1 MLSTRWISYEEI
13 LKLKT
18 VESMVEVYYNSGQ
31 FQYTLNWLTGFWEDA
46 FSFYEDLGRFYE
58 RKGYEELSHSRIRR
72 YEILLENYSKTLH
85 IEAKT
90 LLEMMTKDLLPSLLT
105 YEEQVAEAGAKKK
118 AFSASISTI
127 REEELLDKLTSLYE
141 QISKHSEEL
150 GAMVATA
157 EGMED
162 SLASAEY
169 YQSQILPKMDEVRIC
184 ADEAESLIPDDLL
197 PYPTYSQL
205 LFSI

>member
-1 MLSTRWISYEEI
+1 
-13 LKLKT
+13 
-18 VESMVEVYYNSGQ
+18 
-31 FQYTLNWLTGFWEDA
+31 
-46 FSFYEDLGRFYE
+46 
-58 RKGYEELSHSRIRR
+58 
-72 YEILLENYSKTLH
+72 
-85 IEAKT
+85 
-90 LLEMMTKDLLPSLLT
+90 MMTKDLLPSLLT